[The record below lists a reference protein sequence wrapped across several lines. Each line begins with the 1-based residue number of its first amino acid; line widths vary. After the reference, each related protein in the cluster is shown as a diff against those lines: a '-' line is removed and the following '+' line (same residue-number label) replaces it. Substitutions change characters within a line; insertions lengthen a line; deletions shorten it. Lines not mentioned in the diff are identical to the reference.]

1 MSLLGERLRQAREA
15 RGIAPLQVEIDTR
28 IRAAVIEA
36 LEQGDWS
43 SLPPEPFLRGLIRT
57 YSMYLKLDPE
67 AMVQLFATDVAPP
80 PPPPPLPPPAPASAK
95 KTVPPAKPAPVIIAE
110 EKLPLAPPSPK
121 PGTSI
126 FSRIDSVSLP
136 PPIPGITAVP
146 PPPPEHIT
154 ARANGAIAMSHDILD
169 VEPFWL
175 RRWSRLAQ
183 SQIPLPLWI
192 VLGIAAVFAIVMCGA
207 LVVTQFIP
215 SVALMIN
222 PPQTATPTRVL
233 ATRTPTLRAGAQPT
247 TVPVINA
254 TAPPFAT
261 FPGNPSATPTA
272 RTTPRRTIEAAPTG
286 LNLDIEATEKI
297 LVQVGVDGVLVFNSA
312 MEPGTTRD
320 WSAKESLYVRVENAK
335 GAVITFNRKAQA
347 ARNFAE
353 RTTMERQWNLNPKGT
368 PVSVQPVAPAAPKP
382 VTIPT
387 PTPIAPPPTFTLT
400 PTA

>member
-28 IRAAVIEA
+28 IRAAVIES
-36 LEQGDWS
+36 LEKGDWS

-57 YSMYLKLDPE
+57 YSMYLNLDPE
-67 AMVQLFATDVAPP
+67 EMVQMFVRDVAPP
-80 PPPPPLPPPAPASAK
+80 PPPAPVK
-95 KTVPPAKPAPVIIAE
+95 KTVAPAKPTPVVVAE

-136 PPIPGITAVP
+136 PPLPGITTVP
-146 PPPPEHIT
+146 PPPPEHIA

-175 RRWSRLAQ
+175 RRWSRIAQ
-183 SQIPLPLWI
+183 SQIPLPLLI
-192 VLGIAAVFAIVMCGA
+192 VLGIAAVFAMVMCGA
-207 LVVTQFIP
+207 LIVTQFVP
-215 SVALMIN
+215 TVAMMIN
-222 PPQTATPTRVL
+222 PPQTATPTRIL
-233 ATRTPTLRAGAQPT
+233 ATRTPTLQPGALPT
-247 TVPVINA
+247 SVPVINA

-261 FPGNPSATPTA
+261 FPGNPSATPTP
-272 RTTPRRTIEAAPTG
+272 RTTPRRTIESAPTG

-297 LVQVGVDGVLVFNSA
+297 TVQVGVDGVLVFNSA
-312 MEPGTTRD
+312 MEPGSARD

-353 RTTMERQWNLNPKGT
+353 RTTMERQWNLNPQGT
-368 PVSVQPVAPAAPKP
+368 PISVSPVAPAAPKP
-382 VTIPT
+382 VIIPT
-387 PTPIAPPPTFTLT
+387 PTPIAPPPTPTLT